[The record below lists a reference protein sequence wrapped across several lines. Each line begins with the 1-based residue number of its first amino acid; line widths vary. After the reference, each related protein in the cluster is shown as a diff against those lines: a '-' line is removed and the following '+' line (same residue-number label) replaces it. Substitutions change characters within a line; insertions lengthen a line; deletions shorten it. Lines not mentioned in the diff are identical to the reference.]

1 MECLDPVLGAGDLSA
16 ERLEQ
21 ANINPS
27 TGLATDYLNHFNEV
41 VMLLEMLPA
50 MPECAEDV
58 LCWEPADYETHFEN
72 SGFTEKSLA
81 ITAFRAAPGH
91 LRAHLEALSE
101 DINTAVLAAQ
111 QALRE
116 TEDPSNIALELAD
129 RTTNEIKPLIAMASG
144 VIHGHHEPE
153 ASQPE
158 GDDAQA
164 EIDALFA

>member
-58 LCWEPADYETHFEN
+58 LEWQPADYETHFQN
-72 SGFTEKSLA
+72 SGFAERSLA
-81 ITAFRAAPGH
+81 IRAFRAAPHH
-91 LRAHLEALSE
+91 LRSRLEKLSNE
-101 DINTAVLAAQ
+101 MNTAVLGAQ
-111 QALRE
+111 ETLRT
-116 TEDPSNIALELAD
+116 TENPVLVATELAEHA
-129 RTTNEIKPLIAMASG
+129 TNGIKPLIAMASG
-144 VIHGHHEPE
+144 VIHGHNELE
-153 ASQPE
+153 ASPPE